1 MRDGK
6 IRAAVA
12 GCGYIG
18 HRHID
23 MIEANPEM
31 ELAAVADVRA
41 GAACG
46 APAGVPFFPS
56 VSAMLAATPGIDIAA
71 ICTPNGFHADMA
83 VECLAAGVNVL
94 MEKPMA
100 LSRADA
106 LRIREAERA
115 SGKLLLTVFQNR
127 YTPASEWLHGVVHG
141 GLLGRLTSVNVCC
154 LWNRDNRYYR
164 PGSWH
169 GTADLDG
176 GVLYTQFS
184 HYLDILLWLVGPVDI
199 VAADFADFAH
209 HATTDFEDTGTV
221 LLRTRRDGALGTFY
235 YTTAVPGENLESSIT
250 LVGTRGCV
258 KVAGQY
264 MSDVAVCRIDG
275 YSMPSLPPP
284 NPPNDYGCYKGSA
297 ANHSMVYANAA
308 DVLLRGAAPTA
319 TWADGIEVVST
330 IDRIYALR
338 RGDYSACGRLQYV
351 P

>member
-6 IRAAVA
+6 IRVAVV

-18 HRHID
+18 RRHID

-31 ELAAVADVRA
+31 ELAAVVDVRPR
-41 GAACG
+41 GMCG
-46 APAGVPFFPS
+46 APEGVPFF
-56 VSAMLAATPGIDIAA
+56 ATAGEMLAAMPGIDIAA

-83 VECLAAGVNVL
+83 VECLAAGADVL

-100 LSRADA
+100 LTVPDA

-115 SGKLLLTVFQNR
+115 SGRRLFAVFQNR
-127 YTPASEWLHGVVHG
+127 YTPASEWLHGLVADG
-141 GLLGRLTSVNVCC
+141 TLGRLMSVNVCC

-184 HYLDILLWLVGPVDI
+184 HYLDILLWTAGPVDI
-199 VAADFADFAH
+199 VAADFADFVH

-221 LLRTRRDGALGTFY
+221 LFRTRRDGALGSLY
-235 YTTAVPGENLESSIT
+235 YTTAVPGENMESSIT
-250 LVGTRGCV
+250 IVGTRGCV
-258 KVAGQY
+258 KVSGQY
-264 MSDVAVCRIDG
+264 MSDVAVCRVDG
-275 YSMPSLPPP
+275 YTMPPLAPP

-297 ANHSMVYANAA
+297 ANHSMVYANVA

-319 TWADGIEVVST
+319 TWDDGFEVVST
-330 IDRIYALR
+330 ISRIYALR
-338 RGDYSACGRLQYV
+338 RGDYSACGRLEYV